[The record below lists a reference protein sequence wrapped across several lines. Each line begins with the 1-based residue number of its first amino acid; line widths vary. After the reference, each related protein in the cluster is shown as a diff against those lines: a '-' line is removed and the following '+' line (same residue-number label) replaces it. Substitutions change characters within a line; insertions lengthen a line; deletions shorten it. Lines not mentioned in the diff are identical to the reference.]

1 MTHET
6 MITKLTKGQQIT
18 IPSLIREKL
27 NLQPG
32 SRVELELRENEVV
45 IRPIGSDIEE
55 FFERSQKVKARRHLT
70 ADQMD
75 ELVEDEMHC
84 PG

>member
-1 MTHET
+1 MPHET

-18 IPSLIREKL
+18 IPSLIRKKL
-27 NLQPG
+27 NLHPG

-45 IRPIGSDIEE
+45 IRPIGSDIEA
-55 FFERSQKVKARRHLT
+55 FFEQSKKVKARRHLSV
-70 ADQMD
+70 DQMD

-84 PG
+84 LG